1 MIKSI
6 LGSLA
11 LVWALIATAIPIIL
25 ANYNPLYAMAIAYC
39 PIIILC
45 GTKLFSDKLFLSALV
60 LTILSYLFSFDGKLG
75 TIIPLILMPS
85 VFVFFTNNSDGFNWN
100 YRLLAYLVFLT
111 NCGIVIYEYTN
122 HINLLSFDLSGE
134 SRFRATGLWMHPLM
148 NAILHTVCVFFVLV
162 SNVNKYVKIF
172 TILIGVYV
180 IFMFDARLATVTLFL
195 GITYIAYLFGFFSSK
210 RVLYLVM
217 VSIAASYFID
227 YLDSSDLGGKLF
239 DSKKN
244 TLADPSTVA
253 RFKAFQIFWDA
264 GSDVWLFGADKTKFL
279 FKYSCV
285 EIENALFEFIFL
297 SGSIIVIPFLY
308 IYIKGIFNM
317 MKDIDIIFK
326 VFILGSFLLM
336 CMFCSSFSKSFMW
349 MAFIFFYKG
358 FGPYE
363 QIPNKEYKM
372 FVPKWLSR
380 YA

>member
-11 LVWALIATAIPIIL
+11 LFWALIATAIPIIL
-25 ANYNPLYAMAIAYC
+25 ANYNPLFAMAIAYL
-39 PIIILC
+39 PIIVLC
-45 GTKLFSDKLFLSALV
+45 GSKLFSDKLFLSAII
-60 LTILSYLFSFDGKLG
+60 LTIISYFFSFDGKLG

-85 VFVFFTNNSDGFNWN
+85 VFVFFTNNSNGFSWN

-111 NCGIVIYEYTN
+111 NCGMVIYEYSN
-122 HINLLSFDLSGE
+122 QINLLSFDLSGE

-148 NAILHTVCVFFVLV
+148 NAILHTVCVFLILT
-162 SNVNKYVKIF
+162 SNVNKFVKIN
-172 TILIGVYV
+172 TVLIGVYV

-195 GITYIAYLFGFFSSK
+195 GISYIAYLFGFFSAK
-210 RVLYLVM
+210 RIIYFVIVF
-217 VSIAASYFID
+217 IAAFYFFD
-227 YLDSSDLGGKLF
+227 YLETSDLGGKLF
-239 DSKKN
+239 DSNKN
-244 TLADPSTVA
+244 SLEDPSTVA

-264 GSDVWLFGADKTKFL
+264 DFSTLLFGADKFKIL
-279 FKYSCV
+279 FKYGCV

-297 SGSIIVIPFLY
+297 SGSIIVIPYLY
-308 IYIKGIFNM
+308 IYIKGIFGM

-326 VFILGSFLLM
+326 VLILGSFLFM

-363 QIPNKEYKM
+363 QIPNKNRRN
-372 FVPKWLSR
+372 FIPKCFSSH
-380 YA
+380 A